1 MIYHRPGLHQAELT
15 GYLEME
21 PIAVG
26 RVIDRLLTAGCVERR
41 ADPNDRRVW
50 RLHTTQQVA
59 GVVADME
66 AVGRQLWLDA
76 TIDIAA
82 SEMRQALAVMT
93 RIKGNLLAAEQM
105 EKALPED
112 SSARSLSGPARSG

>member
-66 AVGRQLWLDA
+66 AVGRQFWLDA